1 MKFKH
6 KSMINLKNLNKY
18 RSRFLKNFEIKNLF
32 VIYKLKIKSHRND
45 ELQLFICNPKLKIP
59 QES

>member
-1 MKFKH
+1 MRIYYQKLL
-6 KSMINLKNLNKY
+6 ILKI
-18 RSRFLKNFEIKNLF
+18 NFEIKNLF